1 MTKRERQFAVK
12 EILAAETVTSQAML
26 RSRLARRGCRVTQ
39 ATLSRD
45 LAELGVAWVATKD
58 GGHYMIQ
65 PEDEVRSLRPIVGIE
80 VTAIVSNE
88 AMILIH
94 TMPGTA
100 GTVGEYLDVLRHP
113 EILGTVAGDNTV
125 LVIPR
130 TVRRIP
136 SLVTILKDHL
146 IGGRKEQR

>member
-1 MTKRERQFAVK
+1 VTKRERQFAIK
-12 EILAAETVTSQAML
+12 EILAAEPVTSQGTL

-45 LAELGVAWVATKD
+45 LAELGVAWVATTN
-58 GGHYMIQ
+58 GGHYTIQ
-65 PEDEVRSLRPIVGIE
+65 PEEEVRSLRPLVGIE

-88 AMILIH
+88 SLILIH
-94 TMPGTA
+94 TVPGAA
-100 GTVGEYLDVLRHP
+100 GTVAEYVDVLRHP

-130 TVRRIP
+130 SLRRTRA
-136 SLVTILKDHL
+136 LLAILRDHL
-146 IGGRKEQR
+146 IAGRKDSR